1 MSTTSAALAAVTGP
15 PAPPRL
21 LNRPR
26 PLRPSELS
34 RRSRP
39 LRPLR
44 PLRARRPLAGQTI
57 LVTRPL
63 GQQRQAQRALE
74 ALGACTVH
82 VPTLRVV
89 PLDAQLPAPEHAPRC
104 VAAVF
109 VSANA
114 VRCGM
119 GALKR
124 RWNPLPNC
132 YAVGK
137 ATQRALAECGVDALA
152 PTDGDGAAALLRRPE
167 FAAPIDGDVLLL
179 RGAHGLAALGDSLAA
194 RGATVHS
201 CALYRRARCATHR
214 RRLRRRIEARLAP
227 RDRRDQP
234 VRSRELA
241 GAGRK
246 SPGAARRGPV
256 RSRRPAGRTRPAA
269 GLS

>member
-1 MSTTSAALAAVTGP
+1 M
-15 PAPPRL
+15 
-21 LNRPR
+21 
-26 PLRPSELS
+26 
-34 RRSRP
+34 
-39 LRPLR
+39 
-44 PLRARRPLAGQTI
+44 
-57 LVTRPL
+57 
-63 GQQRQAQRALE
+63 
-74 ALGACTVH
+74 H

-89 PLDAQLPAPEHAPRC
+89 PLDAQLPTPEHAPRC

-124 RWNPLPNC
+124 RWNPLPRC

-167 FAAPIDGDVLLL
+167 LAAPIDGDVLLL

-214 RRLRRRIEARLAP
+214 RRLRDALRLGSLHAIVATSLFGLESLLALAGNRRALRAVALCVPGARLA
-227 RDRRDQP
+227 DHARRLGF
-234 VRSRELA
+234 RSIILAPQADDASMAGALA
-241 GAGRK
+241 GAL
-246 SPGAARRGPV
+246 SPRI
-256 RSRRPAGRTRPAA
+256 RRPRRARQGERGSRFASPSTALA
-269 GLS
+269 Q